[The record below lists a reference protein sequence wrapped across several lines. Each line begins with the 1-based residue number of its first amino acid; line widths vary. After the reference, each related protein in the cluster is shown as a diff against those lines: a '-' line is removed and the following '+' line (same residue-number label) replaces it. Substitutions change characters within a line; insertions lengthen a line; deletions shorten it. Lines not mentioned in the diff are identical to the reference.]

1 MIVKFK
7 NGYQVQIRD
16 CAGKSYKELIEIA
29 KKAVKDAVTLEKRID
44 TNTSFMPT
52 KMKAAIAAE
61 DLDMFSR
68 EMRFL
73 VRDLKADLSESH
85 KNYAKMYRPEVLEKL
100 LSQYEEALKL
110 VEKADTKFG
119 IKNAE
124 QLRKDIEQ
132 LRENWGMTKK
142 AVEDARDDIPPYRVK
157 ITYENGEVT
166 IKYVD
171 DLTAAVKDIRGRIAA
186 GKKDG
191 NKVAVALVFDSMTD
205 EIVLSSAHDAD
216 IRVEDTKKQVKD
228 DWDEAANLAQDAYE
242 ILKKRMDM
250 TTLAKELLYADVSAG
265 DSDDAQ
271 TAALNVVDA
280 SGETV
285 DSWEEFIKKVGAEKA
300 ADMLF
305 NEMLLEPLI
314 NILNSIASKHNIKI
328 PFVNVDTIYDSKKA
342 VKDASTEYSVLIDF
356 TDHNSES
363 KVFTTLKDAINYI
376 YSVMWKHEGTES
388 ELSIASV
395 YDDNDNWL
403 VEITPE
409 NYHTNPKFLKNLD
422 ILFEDAKKKAV
433 KDAPPPYFDPTDYPS
448 IKSDYSVDRLSREA
462 RHLKKGSPIL
472 SELDDVHSEIDE
484 LIAKGSDALIDA
496 GWSKDDARRAIAT
509 RYTALEKELRKNNLK
524 DEARELHKK
533 IRALEKAWD
542 LRV

>member
-29 KKAVKDAVTLEKRID
+29 KKAVKDAVILEKRID

-61 DLDMFSR
+61 DQDMFDR
-68 EMRFL
+68 ELKFL
-73 VRDLKADLSESH
+73 ARDLEADLSQSH
-85 KNYAKMYRPEVLEKL
+85 KNYPKVYRPEVLEKL
-100 LSQYEEALKL
+100 LKQYEDAYQL
-110 VEKADTKFG
+110 VKKADDKFG
-119 IKNAE
+119 TNNAE
-124 QLRKDIEQ
+124 VVYDKITTI
-132 LRENWGMTKK
+132 RENWGMEPK
-142 AVEDARDDIPPYRVK
+142 ATVEDAQGIPPYRVK
-157 ITYENGEVT
+157 ITYADGEVT

-171 DLTAAVKDIRGRIAA
+171 DLTAAVKDIRRRIEA

-205 EIVLSSAHDAD
+205 EIVLSSARDAD
-216 IRVEDTKKQVKD
+216 IRVEDADGDMKDPAVLGYIEYVDLGAKEKKFENADAARAELKKLL
-228 DWDEAANLAQDAYE
+228 EAA
-242 ILKKRMDM
+242 KK
-250 TTLAKELLYADVSAG
+250 
-265 DSDDAQ
+265 
-271 TAALNVVDA
+271 
-280 SGETV
+280 SGEPV
-285 DSWEEFIKKVGAEKA
+285 VLA
-300 ADMLF
+300 A
-305 NEMLLEPLI
+305 
-314 NILNSIASKHNIKI
+314 ILNA
-328 PFVNVDTIYDSKKA
+328 DTEDVIEEVYRAD
-342 VKDASTEYSVLIDF
+342 TE
-356 TDHNSES
+356 
-363 KVFTTLKDAINYI
+363 
-376 YSVMWKHEGTES
+376 
-388 ELSIASV
+388 
-395 YDDNDNWL
+395 
-403 VEITPE
+403 
-409 NYHTNPKFLKNLD
+409 
-422 ILFEDAKKKAV
+422 V

-462 RHLKKGSPIL
+462 RHIEKGSPIL

>member
-1 MIVKFK
+1 MIIKFK

-16 CAGKSYKELIEIA
+16 CAGKSRKELIEIA

-61 DLDMFSR
+61 DQDTFDR
-68 EMRFL
+68 ELKFL
-73 VRDLKADLSESH
+73 ARDLEADLSESH
-85 KNYAKMYRPEVLEKL
+85 KNYPKVYRKEVLEKL
-100 LSQYEEALKL
+100 VKQYEDAYHL
-110 VEKADTKFG
+110 VEKADDKFG
-119 IKNAE
+119 TNNAKVVYDKIVTI
-124 QLRKDIEQ
+124 RK
-132 LRENWGMTKK
+132 NWGMEPKESI
-142 AVEDARDDIPPYRVK
+142 EDARDIPPYRVK
-157 ITYENGEVT
+157 ITYANGEVT

-171 DLTAAVKDIRGRIAA
+171 DLTAAVKDIRRRIEA

-205 EIVLSSAHDAD
+205 EIVLSSDRDAD
-216 IRVEDTKKQVKD
+216 IRVEDADGDMKDPAVLGYIEYVDLGAKEKKFENAD
-228 DWDEAANLAQDAYE
+228 AARAE
-242 ILKKRMDM
+242 LKK
-250 TTLAKELLYADVSAG
+250 
-265 DSDDAQ
+265 
-271 TAALNVVDA
+271 
-280 SGETV
+280 
-285 DSWEEFIKKVGAEKA
+285 
-300 ADMLF
+300 
-305 NEMLLEPLI
+305 LLEIAKKTGEPVALAA
-314 NILNSIASKHNIKI
+314 ILNA
-328 PFVNVDTIYDSKKA
+328 DTEDVIEEVYRAD
-342 VKDASTEYSVLIDF
+342 TE
-356 TDHNSES
+356 
-363 KVFTTLKDAINYI
+363 
-376 YSVMWKHEGTES
+376 
-388 ELSIASV
+388 
-395 YDDNDNWL
+395 
-403 VEITPE
+403 
-409 NYHTNPKFLKNLD
+409 
-422 ILFEDAKKKAV
+422 V

-462 RHLKKGSPIL
+462 RHLEKGSPIL